1 MDDGT
6 GLERFVA
13 AQADGVYE
21 RAIDELRRGR
31 KSSHWMWFIFPQLR
45 GLGRSERSRFY
56 GIDGLDEAA
65 AYLAHPVLGPRMREA
80 FDAVLAAP
88 GSANAI
94 LGPIDAMKL
103 RSSATLF
110 ERASHD
116 GSLLG
121 AVLDRF
127 YDGERDAATLERLA
141 APRG

>member
-1 MDDGT
+1 MGDDA

-13 AQADGVYE
+13 AQSGGVYE

-45 GLGRSERSRFY
+45 GLGRSESSRFY
-56 GIDGLDEAA
+56 GIDGLEEAA
-65 AYLAHPVLGPRMREA
+65 AYLRHPLLGPRLRAA
-80 FDAVLAAP
+80 FEAVLAAP
-88 GSANAI
+88 GAAEAI

-110 ERASHD
+110 ERAAPD
-116 GSLLG
+116 EPLFG

-127 YDGERDAATLERLA
+127 SDGARDDATLALLA
-141 APRG
+141 REPV